1 MDAYEPTVVQITNR
15 DSLDFALYNPPKA
28 AVFTQLTIEKKYFH
42 CRRAA
47 IEAQRIS
54 DCWILN
60 LLGDN
65 K

>member
-1 MDAYEPTVVQITNR
+1 MDAYEPAVVQITNR
-15 DSLDFALYNPPKA
+15 DSLDYALYHPSKA
-28 AVFTQLTIEKKYFH
+28 AVFAALPVEKKLFH

>member
-1 MDAYEPTVVQITNR
+1 MQGYQPTVVQITNR
-15 DSLDFALYNPPKA
+15 DSLDYALYNQPKA
-28 AVFTQLTIEKKYFH
+28 AVFNALPVENKYFH
-42 CRRAA
+42 CRRSA
-47 IEAQRIS
+47 IEAQRIT